1 MERRDSDSGEEEK
14 ELTDS
19 WKKIS
24 RALAIGSTK
33 AMRKVDRWKKR
44 RSSSKTH
51 DSSLGQADI
60 HMDSFRKHL
69 AWNWVYLWQTL
80 TRWHL
85 QITNAVD
92 WHQSSDFIIDVKVC
106 AMVTGDG
113 MTRLCLRTIPLYR
126 QRMKNFRSMRP
137 IMLLSVMPFFLVF
150 LAVLA
155 VLASRLWDFCALW
168 LFWNLDSKMLFV
180 NMLA

>member
-1 MERRDSDSGEEEK
+1 
-14 ELTDS
+14 
-19 WKKIS
+19 
-24 RALAIGSTK
+24 
-33 AMRKVDRWKKR
+33 
-44 RSSSKTH
+44 
-51 DSSLGQADI
+51 
-60 HMDSFRKHL
+60 
-69 AWNWVYLWQTL
+69 
-80 TRWHL
+80 
-85 QITNAVD
+85 
-92 WHQSSDFIIDVKVC
+92 
-106 AMVTGDG
+106 MVTGDG